1 MSTEKVAGSN
11 PLVGAVVGD
20 TVGNVCS
27 VIEALELID
36 VTKADGSPIDESALW
51 GVRAV
56 LECVVDAL
64 QYEMEN
70 YENRAGTLCRT
81 LNRSSG
87 GPLIAH
93 PRQLR
98 VGLARNLVEVQRWI
112 DDISTACA
120 QATMDTT
127 N

>member
-1 MSTEKVAGSN
+1 MSTDKVAGSN

-36 VTKADGSPIDESALW
+36 VTKADGSPIDETALW

-64 QYEMEN
+64 RYEMDN

-81 LNRSSG
+81 LSRSHG
-87 GPLIAH
+87 GSLIAH
-93 PRQLR
+93 PGQLR
-98 VGLARNLVEVQRWI
+98 VGLARNLLEVQRWI
-112 DDISTACA
+112 DDISSACA
-120 QATMDTT
+120 QATTDTT